1 MFWLT
6 TRLGPHVAAYDG
18 VHGSPTFTFCG
29 GRGRQWLASLKETTA
44 SVRQSAIRARIL
56 AGLLFLDLRGRA
68 RAASN

>member
-18 VHGSPTFTFCG
+18 VHGSPTFTFRG
-29 GRGRQWLASLKETTA
+29 GRGRKWLASLKETTA

-56 AGLLFLDLRGRA
+56 AELLFLDLRGRA
-68 RAASN
+68 RVASN